1 MNRQDAKTFLTTEAQ
16 RPTEISQSNPE
27 SHSHTGMVRSPR
39 EKRLDR
45 LTTHTILLTLTL
57 VFIFPMFYT
66 LTTSFKSKGDVLTTP
81 PSILPRSFSLEGY
94 DTVINGSDMVT
105 HYLPNTFINSFFSSL
120 LVVPLASLSA
130 YTFSRY
136 RFKGSRTLELLILG
150 LMMIPRLTNLLPL
163 YRMASDV
170 GALNTHELMVAVYTA
185 GALPFSIWI
194 IRAFFDA
201 IPTEMEEAALIDG
214 CTPFG
219 ALWRVVVPL
228 ALPGLFAAFLL
239 NFVDTWN
246 EFLFAVVLA
255 IGNKT
260 ATVGLYDFQS
270 SFEVA
275 YHVWAAAAIIIMIP
289 VLALFLAMRNVFFR
303 AMLDG
308 ALKG

>member
-1 MNRQDAKTFLTTEAQ
+1 
-16 RPTEISQSNPE
+16 
-27 SHSHTGMVRSPR
+27 MVRSPR
-39 EKRLDR
+39 EKWLDT
-45 LTTHTILLTLTL
+45 LTTHTTLLIIGL
-57 VFIFPMFYT
+57 VFIFPVFYT
-66 LTTSFKSKGDVLTTP
+66 LMTSFKSKGEVLTKP
-81 PSILPRSFSLEGY
+81 PTIIPSTFSLEGY
-94 DTVINGSDMVT
+94 DTVINESAMVRT
-105 HYLPNTFINSFFSSL
+105 YLPNTFINSFFSSL
-120 LVVPLASLSA
+120 LVVPLAGLAA

-136 RFKGSRTLELLILG
+136 RFRGSRTLEILILS

-163 YRMASDV
+163 YQMASD
-170 GALNTHELMVAVYTA
+170 ADLLNTHTLMVAVYTA
-185 GALPFSIWI
+185 GGIPFSIWI
-194 IRAFFDA
+194 VKAFFDA
-201 IPTEMEEAALIDG
+201 IPVEMEEAALIDG

-270 SFEVA
+270 SFETA
-275 YHVWAAAAIIIMIP
+275 YHVWAAAAIIILIP
-289 VLALFLAMRNVFFR
+289 VLAVFLALRNVFFR

-308 ALKG
+308 ALRG

>member
-1 MNRQDAKTFLTTEAQ
+1 
-16 RPTEISQSNPE
+16 
-27 SHSHTGMVRSPR
+27 MVRSKA
-39 EKRLDR
+39 EKRLDT
-45 LTTHTILLTLTL
+45 LSTHAILLALAL
-57 VFIFPMFYT
+57 VFIFPVFYT
-66 LTTSFKSKGDVLTTP
+66 LTTSLKSKGDVLTTP
-81 PSILPRSFSLEGY
+81 PSILPRTLSLEGY

-105 HYLPNTFINSFFSSL
+105 HYLPNTFINAFFSSL
-120 LVVPLASLSA
+120 LVVPLAGLAA

-136 RFKGSRTLELLILG
+136 RFRGSRTLEFLILG
-150 LMMIPRLTNLLPL
+150 LMLIPRLTNLLPL

-170 GALNTHELMVAVYTA
+170 GVLNTHELMVAVYTA
-185 GALPFSIWI
+185 GGLPFSIWL

-219 ALWRVVVPL
+219 ALWRIIVPL

-270 SFEVA
+270 SFETA